1 MQHSRLQLFTQVIY
15 GYYTFPE
22 TCPYW
27 LEASFCIPKLGIFTI
42 TKFCFPF
49 VCIIL
54 CLLILHFI
62 CYFILESLTVKKSS
76 WAPYRHFWFWL
87 CNSELFENITVLLFI
102 MFPNI
107 QAYTEQPMSKFR
119 KFMWEL
125 DESFLK
131 IEI

>member
-1 MQHSRLQLFTQVIY
+1 MRRSRLQLFTQVIY

-42 TKFCFPF
+42 TEFCFPF

-62 CYFILESLTVKKSS
+62 CYFILESLTGKKSS

-87 CNSELFENITVLLFI
+87 CRVILNYLKTSLPCYLSCFQTFRHILSSQCPNLGNSC
-102 MFPNI
+102 
-107 QAYTEQPMSKFR
+107 
-119 KFMWEL
+119 
-125 DESFLK
+125 ESLMKAFWK
-131 IEI
+131 